1 MKEHKFLV
9 KEMDNQIVSLEK
21 IHRLQI
27 QDEAL
32 FLASRIAQH
41 PRNKATGELRERFI
55 DILLKGIKRCLN
67 SRDKYQK
74 ELDKHKYFLRRA
86 VVEYEQLVKEDTDHS
101 SRSFWLRQIDNELK
115 DAFFELVSFMKLR
128 MQVEYDDFVSCVH
141 DAKRMKDYSK
151 ILDQID
157 ARVHGK
163 FKEKLAVGVD
173 EIAEVASK
181 LTGIPASWFC
191 TKPEER
197 YMRVQERLKKRV
209 FGQNDAIDVIF
220 EALTKPTAA
229 EKGLSSRR
237 QLGLLLFA
245 GPNCSGKA
253 ELAKAIANELYD
265 NNDNDNHLIHF
276 DMGNYTELESIKHF
290 FDSLAALVK
299 KMPYSVVL
307 FDKIEKANSSI
318 LNLLLKILKTDFN
331 RKATR
336 GIAAFDLT
344 NTLIIMTS
352 DLKDEQVFEVML
364 TSTYGRV
371 NEVTGSLFKPSL
383 LKLLDK
389 LVVIDLAVPLLDTT
403 RLLLREWA
411 CEETK
416 RRNNDSKAVIVC
428 PSTSALVHIASNAA
442 RKYGQ
447 NGEGL
452 KRWVDQR
459 VIFPMMSKMIV
470 EDDGVAGNITVYI
483 DLIEEI
489 GELSFNLKRN

>member
-32 FLASRIAQH
+32 FLASHIAQH

-86 VVEYEQLVKEDTDHS
+86 VVEYQQLVKEDTDHS

-163 FKEKLAVGVD
+163 FKEKLAVDVE

-220 EALTKPTAA
+220 EALTKPKAA

-237 QLGLLLFA
+237 QLGLFLFA

-336 GIAAFDLT
+336 GIAVFDLT

-470 EDDGVAGNITVYI
+470 EDDGVPGNISVYI